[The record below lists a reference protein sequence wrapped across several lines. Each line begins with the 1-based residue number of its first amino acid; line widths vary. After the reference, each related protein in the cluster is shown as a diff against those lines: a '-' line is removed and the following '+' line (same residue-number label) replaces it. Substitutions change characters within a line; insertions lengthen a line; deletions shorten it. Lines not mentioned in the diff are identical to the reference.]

1 MVTEN
6 NIMKIST
13 MKEVMKKHV
22 LALIAIVTLVFLAGC
37 SETDEAYD
45 TNEDTTEEGS
55 NIISGTA
62 SFDISEVDNMFNA
75 APETRTT
82 VHYNKNKRLDFR
94 WKTGER
100 IPMFLLFKQD
110 NKTLVIKN
118 MVLVEDYNKAT
129 FDASIPGSFDRR
141 KGNLYIAAV
150 MGKQPGVKNGAWASH
165 MTSTGKFKIETSN
178 ITDAAS
184 EEFNLPFYAPL
195 SLVKPTGK
203 ITLDFKALGSWFAV
217 KMDVKHDINPDRLL
231 VNSDVVSTN
240 GTLDLFSSNNNK
252 PAWSPDPSTSENI
265 QFDVKNFEVKA
276 NRDNKPLVVWFMPLL
291 DKKAQKP
298 TTLTVEEV
306 AKNGHGPKRY
316 TRDTNGKN
324 VNFANNVTYT
334 LNIVDK
340 PSENNPD
347 LSNGLVISLFH
358 TTLPNTGNRYLLQI
372 SNISNHAIDL
382 SGYYLVRSV
391 YGSPEKAS
399 GVLDLGSLE
408 SAGAKFLYND
418 REKKI
423 LPTGASILIT
433 SYNNTIAN
441 RTFDGC
447 KNDIY
452 QIALLGDNDNL
463 RQQFEPE
470 KTVCRDI
477 PSRYFSNAY
486 FLTYN
491 GTNISLSKPNDIV
504 DNFGRDAYGRIYRF
518 ENLNLTYYRV
528 PYFNIWTNVPG
539 PAGPAT
545 YVYNPKTVMRYE
557 GTRQGGREVFED
569 VAWKYDNETMIT
581 SLGCWGKY
589 GSHNLK
595 KNNMYP
601 KRVRR

>member
-1 MVTEN
+1 
-6 NIMKIST
+6 

-22 LALIAIVTLVFLAGC
+22 LALITIVTLVFLAGC

-62 SFDISEVDNMFNA
+62 SFDINEVDNMFNA

-265 QFDVKNFEVKA
+265 KFDVKNFEVKA

-433 SYNNTIAN
+433 SYNSTIAN

-470 KTVCRDI
+470 KTVCGDI
-477 PSRYFSNAY
+477 PSNYFSNAY

-518 ENLNLTYYRV
+518 QNLNLTYYRV